1 MGFGKDIGAECDT
14 IVTTYAPELISYIVM
29 NEDPQTACTA
39 VGLCS
44 SAKASPRSSR
54 TRPASSNQAPTPPSI
69 RFIFVVFVPC
79 VCLRGPSVC
88 VLLSPCLPQAS
99 ERLVF

>member
-1 MGFGKDIGAECDT
+1 MASTTVGDTECTVCEFVVGEIESLLSKNTTEAEIIMELEKVCALFGKDIGAECDT
-14 IVTTYAPELISYIVM
+14 VVTTYAPELISYIVM

-54 TRPASSNQAPTPPSI
+54 TRA
-69 RFIFVVFVPC
+69 
-79 VCLRGPSVC
+79 
-88 VLLSPCLPQAS
+88 
-99 ERLVF
+99 RLV